1 MASCIFPHRQRQRG
15 HSDPLHFV
23 SHLQAALCISIKK
36 EWWDRNSPI
45 IKGGS
50 TNKSE
55 CCVPISAQ
63 FPSCCSPTTK
73 LPPNRERETR
83 AAGKSV
89 LEDAIGR
96 EMCQNSFTLVPVLWD
111 SSHNKERNQSFYF
124 FFCYPPLLLPHNY
137 YDPASQIP
145 ESSLLELINP
155 ANVYP
160 PCLTRTTQY
169 THRKANAASTYL
181 NIRSS
186 TSVSV
191 APMLFSSKLTEWIAI
206 ISCLPLSDSSPPQPR
221 DRLRCN

>member
-1 MASCIFPHRQRQRG
+1 MFYITWHILLDFQHQPCPLRPHPSWGGGGKVKIKMASCIFPHRQRQRG

-124 FFCYPPLLLPHNY
+124 FLL
-137 YDPASQIP
+137 S
-145 ESSLLELINP
+145 
-155 ANVYP
+155 
-160 PCLTRTTQY
+160 TF
-169 THRKANAASTYL
+169 AAT
-181 NIRSS
+181 
-186 TSVSV
+186 
-191 APMLFSSKLTEWIAI
+191 P
-206 ISCLPLSDSSPPQPR
+206 
-221 DRLRCN
+221 